1 MPHEGTSRNVKTEM
15 RKTVVQKLES
25 EKQKISRA
33 PRATLADSSK
43 LTMSVRRQPKAPID
57 LADPESSLEDQY
69 GEPLDEGTDDEANTA
84 DDGHANFDENAAAT
98 SGDEQ
103 LPPPSEPSTRDAES
117 LDGQPLVPRL
127 PSDFLEQGDVGE
139 DPFEPPED
147 VEEWN
152 AVTAATCNE
161 EVKSWVRTHAAT
173 IHVNKLVFDLDC
185 SKGQARRMDQTV
197 LDSVRQ
203 SVQQYG
209 VIGMAQC
216 DLVDQGGMYVHNVM
230 LLVL

>member
-1 MPHEGTSRNVKTEM
+1 M
-15 RKTVVQKLES
+15 
-25 EKQKISRA
+25 
-33 PRATLADSSK
+33 
-43 LTMSVRRQPKAPID
+43 
-57 LADPESSLEDQY
+57 
-69 GEPLDEGTDDEANTA
+69 
-84 DDGHANFDENAAAT
+84 
-98 SGDEQ
+98 
-103 LPPPSEPSTRDAES
+103 
-117 LDGQPLVPRL
+117 DGQPLVPRP

-216 DLVDQGGMYVHNVM
+216 ALVDQGGMYVHNVM